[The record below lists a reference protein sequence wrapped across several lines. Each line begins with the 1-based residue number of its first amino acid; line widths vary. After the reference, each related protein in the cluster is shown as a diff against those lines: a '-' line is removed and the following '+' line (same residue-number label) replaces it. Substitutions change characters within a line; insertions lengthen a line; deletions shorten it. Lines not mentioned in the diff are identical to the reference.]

1 MNTKTPIAIYAIA
14 AVPSL
19 WIVMGIYSFVRILT
33 SSHPAYRQ
41 LATTEYFVGPTVL
54 MLITAAALYLL
65 FKQHLAARWL
75 FLILLMYQIY
85 ILGSEL
91 LRDPIEP
98 LALIIPPILIASYT
112 AASVYLWQ
120 RARRPRSAEE

>member
-1 MNTKTPIAIYAIA
+1 
-14 AVPSL
+14 
-19 WIVMGIYSFVRILT
+19 
-33 SSHPAYRQ
+33 
-41 LATTEYFVGPTVL
+41 

-120 RARRPRSAEE
+120 RARRPTPCTDGGCA